1 MGLHVTMGLRS
12 FFCQLSLRAL
22 FLRALFLRALSLRA
36 LPSSVLLRLILL
48 SGTAV
53 AGVAESRSAY
63 AADELRLLVGGPII
77 FSVSVDSLEVFAQ
90 SGDINDDLRLFTRFA
105 NEVAVA
111 RLRQALQ
118 SSIPLTAQQVDNL
131 GYSVLGQD
139 ILFNVG
145 QVIRPH
151 PSLNGDRALRGAMIT
166 AAAQA
171 ELQSEDWTAI
181 EVLRQYPSQTVD
193 VQLQELLTL
202 RRFIRFALS
211 ENEQM
216 IAAIQSQAV
225 VESAQQGYDQRS
237 LPQDL
242 SVPGPYVFEKGVLAL
257 TRNAERQTSSGIES
271 RYSFT
276 TETYIPQGLDEPAP
290 VVIVSHGYSDTKE
303 NFGFVGRHLASHG
316 FVVLIPE
323 HVGSDLRFRLNYT
336 EGRLH
341 VGMNPTEY
349 ISRSQEI
356 SYLIDQL
363 EMRASTSPTWAT
375 QVDLERIG
383 VVGHSLGA
391 ATAYSLAGADINS
404 DNLATSCR
412 RTSINLSPALYLQCL
427 ARFLPVQENSLKDSR
442 ITAIISANGIGSALF
457 GPEEL
462 EKITLPTLIV
472 SAANDV
478 VAPAVTEQIR
488 PFSWV
493 GADEKYL
500 AVMSDASHF
509 SLTSG
514 EDMSVVSPLTQ
525 PGAEAVADIV
535 LGQYRDIGSGYFE
548 ALNLAFWNVYLRGD
562 LAYLPYLSDRYAQ
575 QLSVDQVPSLNIVG
589 ESPLE

>member
-1 MGLHVTMGLRS
+1 M
-12 FFCQLSLRAL
+12 
-22 FLRALFLRALSLRA
+22 
-36 LPSSVLLRLILL
+36 LLRLILL
-48 SGTAV
+48 
-53 AGVAESRSAY
+53 AGVSAASVAESQPVY
-63 AADELRLLVGGPII
+63 AADEIRLLVGGPLV
-77 FSVSVDSLEVFAQ
+77 FSVSVDSLEAFAQ
-90 SGDINDDLRLFTRFA
+90 YGDINKDLRLLTRFVDGEA
-105 NEVAVA
+105 ITG
-111 RLRQALQ
+111 LSQALQ
-118 SSIPLTAQQVDNL
+118 ASIPLTVQQVDNL

-139 ILFNVG
+139 ILSNVG

-151 PSLNGDRALRGAMIT
+151 PSLNGDRALRGAIIT

-181 EVLRQYPSQTVD
+181 DVMRKYPSQTID
-193 VQLQELLTL
+193 VRLQELLTL
-202 RRFIRFALS
+202 RRFIRAALS
-211 ENEQM
+211 ENEQ
-216 IAAIQSQAV
+216 AVTAIQSQDAI
-225 VESAQQGYDQRS
+225 ETNQRNDSQLS
-237 LPQDL
+237 LSQDL
-242 SVPGPYVFEKGVLAL
+242 SVPGPYTFEKGMLTL
-257 TRNAERQTSSGIES
+257 TRDAERQTSSGIES

-276 TETYIPQGLDEPAP
+276 TDTYIPEGLGQPAP

-303 NFGFVGRHLASHG
+303 NFGFIGRHLASHG

-336 EGRLH
+336 EGRLQT
-341 VGMNPTEY
+341 GMNPTEY
-349 ISRSQEI
+349 VSRPQEV

-363 EMRASTSPTWAT
+363 EMLLASSPTWAA
-375 QVDLERIG
+375 QVDLDRIG

-391 ATAYSLAGADINS
+391 ATAYSLAGADINL
-404 DNLATSCR
+404 DRLTAICEGA
-412 RTSINLSPALYLQCL
+412 SINLSPALYLQCL
-427 ARFLPVQENSLKDSR
+427 GRFLSAQDSSLKDSR

-462 EKITLPTLIV
+462 EEVTLPILMA

-478 VAPAVTEQIR
+478 VAPAVTEQIQ

-509 SLTSG
+509 SLMSG
-514 EDMSVVSPLTQ
+514 EDTSVVSPLTQ

-562 LAYLPYLSDRYAQ
+562 SSYLPYLSDRYAQ
-575 QLSVDQVPSLNIVG
+575 QLSVDQIPSLNIVR
-589 ESPLE
+589 ESQLE

>member
-1 MGLHVTMGLRS
+1 MRLRS
-12 FFCQLSLRAL
+12 FFRAPSLRAV
-22 FLRALFLRALSLRA
+22 S
-36 LPSSVLLRLILL
+36 SSVLLRLILL
-48 SGTAV
+48 
-53 AGVAESRSAY
+53 AGVSAASVAESQPVY
-63 AADELRLLVGGPII
+63 AADEIRLLVGGPLV
-77 FSVSVDSLEVFAQ
+77 FSVSVDSLEAFAQ
-90 SGDINDDLRLFTRFA
+90 YGDINKDLRLLTRFVDGEA
-105 NEVAVA
+105 ITG
-111 RLRQALQ
+111 LSQALQ
-118 SSIPLTAQQVDNL
+118 ASIPLTVQQVDNL

-139 ILFNVG
+139 ILSNVG

-151 PSLNGDRALRGAMIT
+151 PSLNGDRALRGAIIT

-181 EVLRQYPSQTVD
+181 DVMRKYPSQTID
-193 VQLQELLTL
+193 VRLQELLTL
-202 RRFIRFALS
+202 RRFIRAALS
-211 ENEQM
+211 ENEQ
-216 IAAIQSQAV
+216 AVTAIQSQDAI
-225 VESAQQGYDQRS
+225 ETNQRNDSQLS
-237 LPQDL
+237 LSQDL
-242 SVPGPYVFEKGVLAL
+242 SVPGPYTFEKGMLTL
-257 TRNAERQTSSGIES
+257 TRDAERQTSSGIES

-276 TETYIPQGLDEPAP
+276 TDTYIPEGLGQPAP

-303 NFGFVGRHLASHG
+303 NFGFIGRHLASHG

-336 EGRLH
+336 EGRLQT
-341 VGMNPTEY
+341 GMNPTEY
-349 ISRSQEI
+349 VSRPQEV

-363 EMRASTSPTWAT
+363 EMLLASSPTWAA
-375 QVDLERIG
+375 QVDLDRIG

-391 ATAYSLAGADINS
+391 ATAYSLAGADINL
-404 DNLATSCR
+404 DRLTAICEGA
-412 RTSINLSPALYLQCL
+412 SINLSPALYLQCL
-427 ARFLPVQENSLKDSR
+427 GRFLSAQDSSLKDSR

-462 EKITLPTLIV
+462 EEVTLPILMA

-478 VAPAVTEQIR
+478 VAPAVTEQIQ

-509 SLTSG
+509 SLMSG
-514 EDMSVVSPLTQ
+514 EDTSVVSPLTQ

-562 LAYLPYLSDRYAQ
+562 SSYLPYLSDRYAQ
-575 QLSVDQVPSLNIVG
+575 QLSVDQIPSLNIVR
-589 ESPLE
+589 ESQLE